1 MVTKLL
7 FIQKKYLFREYV
19 ISDEAIESFIQTIRS
34 ETCSLNSFG
43 TIFVLVEENRQNK
56 CKITV

>member
-43 TIFVLVEENRQNK
+43 TILFW
-56 CKITV
+56 